1 MSVYKPKKSPFYSY
15 DFELYGV
22 RFYGPTKC
30 RSKREAEQFEKER
43 RVEAQRAGRDAHR
56 SANSPMT
63 VNVGFDRFWV
73 EKGKNYKGSSR
84 ETFFASLKWL
94 AQQLGKN
101 TLLRDIGPLK
111 ITDAIA
117 ARLAE
122 KVKTAKAERP
132 IKNATVNRTVIEP
145 LRTVMNRARKNWEQ
159 KVQEINWKDF
169 MLPEPKERV
178 RELTADE
185 EERIF
190 VSLREDH
197 HPVVFFS
204 IVSGFRLRECVNL
217 RWTDID
223 WGNLTISVVGKGDKT
238 NVQPIT
244 PDIRDFLWQL
254 RGQHPEKVFTYVA
267 EQTRPQQGRVAGQRY
282 PITYYGLSTAWRR
295 AKLDAKLIDYRFHD
309 NRHTAATRF
318 LRATGNLKLCQ
329 MFLRHED
336 IATTMKYA
344 HASSDDLRKALNQV
358 AESRKKPRK
367 PAAKGQKRSKNRGN

>member
-1 MSVYKPKKSPFYSY
+1 MSVYKPKKSPFYTY
-15 DFELYGV
+15 DFELNGV
-22 RFYGPTKC
+22 RFHGSTKC
-30 RSKREAEQFEKER
+30 RSKREAEQFERER
-43 RVEAQRAGRDAHR
+43 RVEAEIASRDAHR
-56 SANSPMT
+56 SANAPMT

-73 EKGKNYKGSSR
+73 EKGKGYKGSAR
-84 ETFFASLKWL
+84 ETFFTSLKWL
-94 AQQLGKN
+94 SNQLGKN

-111 ITDAIA
+111 VTDAIA

-122 KVKTAKAERP
+122 KAKTAKVERP
-132 IKNATVNRTVIEP
+132 IKNSTVNRTVIEP
-145 LRTVMNRARKNWEQ
+145 LRAVLNRARKNWEQ
-159 KVQEINWKDF
+159 KVQEIDWKNF
-169 MLPEPKERV
+169 ILPTPKERV
-178 RELTADE
+178 RELTAEE
-185 EERIF
+185 EERVF
-190 VSLREDH
+190 ASLREDH
-197 HPVVFFS
+197 HPIVFFS
-204 IVSGFRLRECVNL
+204 IVSGFRLSECVNL

-223 WGNLTISVVGKGDKT
+223 WGNLTIAVVGKGDKAD
-238 NVQPIT
+238 VQPIAA
-244 PDIRDFLWQL
+244 DVRDFLWQL

-344 HASSDDLRKALNQV
+344 HATNEDLRTALNTA
-358 AESRKKPRK
+358 AESRKGVGKRGKRNKNGRK
-367 PAAKGQKRSKNRGN
+367 

>member
-1 MSVYKPKKSPFYSY
+1 MSVYKPKRSPYYSF

-22 RFYGPTKC
+22 RFHGSTKC

-43 RVEAQRAGRDAHR
+43 RVEAQRAGKDAHH
-56 SANSPMT
+56 STNSPMT

-73 EKGKNYKGSSR
+73 EKAKNFSNSGD
-84 ETFFASLKWL
+84 FFSALKWL
-94 AQQLGKN
+94 APQLGKN

-117 ARLAE
+117 ARAAE
-122 KVKTAKAERP
+122 PSKARKNGRP
-132 IKNATVNRTVIEP
+132 LTNASINRYVIEP
-145 LRTVMNRARKNWEQ
+145 LRQVMNRARKNWEQ
-159 KVQEINWKDF
+159 KVQEINWADF

-190 VSLREDH
+190 RSLREDY
-197 HPVVFFS
+197 HPIVFFS
-204 IVSGFRLRECVNL
+204 IVSGFRLSECVNL

-223 WGNLTISVVGKGDKT
+223 WGNLTIAVVGKGDKAD
-238 NVQPIT
+238 VQPIS

-254 RGQHPEKVFTYVA
+254 RGQHPENVFAFVA

-282 PITYYGLSTAWRR
+282 PITYSGLSTAWRR
-295 AKLDAKLIDYRFHD
+295 AKLGAKLIDYRFHD

-329 MFLRHED
+329 MFLRHEN

-344 HASSDDLRKALNQV
+344 HASEDDLRQALNTV
-358 AESRKKPRK
+358 AESRKKSRK
-367 PAAKGQKRSKNRGN
+367 AGSKGKKRSKTGRK

>member
-1 MSVYKPKKSPFYSY
+1 MSVYKPKKSPFYTY

-22 RFYGPTKC
+22 RFHGSTKC

-43 RVEAQRAGRDAHR
+43 RVEAERAGKDALR

-63 VNVGFDRFWV
+63 VGVAVDRFWA
-73 EKGKNYKGSSR
+73 EKAKDFKTR
-84 ETFFASLKWL
+84 DDFFTALKWL
-94 AQQLGKN
+94 ARQFGKN

-111 ITDAIA
+111 ISNAVA
-117 ARLAE
+117 ARQAE
-122 KVKTAKAERP
+122 KVKTAKVERS
-132 IKNATVNRTVIEP
+132 IKNSTVNRVVLEP
-145 LRTVMNRARKNWEQ
+145 LRQVLNRARKNWEQ

-169 MLPEPKERV
+169 MLSEPKERV

-190 VSLREDH
+190 ANLREDH
-197 HPVVFFS
+197 HPIVFFS

-295 AKLDAKLIDYRFHD
+295 AKLGAKLIDYRFHD

-344 HASSDDLRKALNQV
+344 HASTDDLRKALNLV
-358 AESRKKPRK
+358 AESRKKSRKGVGKSKRPRK
-367 PAAKGQKRSKNRGN
+367 NGRN